1 LTKEINPEFK
11 KIYEDKEINEQ
22 AIKSSTLK
30 ALGIQT
36 PSSEYMQSLRYTREG
51 YSDIV
56 GGKIS
61 QVQKAFWES
70 MPIEERTARA
80 KKSVENYEKWWNSFS
95 RDEILDMIAAQ
106 EDEIDLLKRF
116 HNSEIGKSHRTTKSQ
131 QKETPE
137 QPENTNHTNGANKV
151 HVDSKLSKDDLF
163 KVWATNN
170 LRIFKEGLTEYDKK
184 KIETKRAQNRIEWW
198 NSMSPVEK
206 TEYINKLKITSEPLR
221 YAMIDAWNKN
231 PDILIELAFT
241 LIKEHVEN
249 PIDAVMGSAEFSER
263 MSEVMTGFWGEHS
276 DFADRLGESIKES
289 HARVKDAITNGNFD
303 NIKKEILDSRAA
315 RENTLKNQ
323 IKNYKA
329 IVNNSS
335 YLKYPEY
342 IKHFVDAYCK
352 NEKLNTGI
360 LPTQYFIDFF
370 DVTSEGLPE
379 DKIVSWRKILDG
391 AELNIN
397 DYQNILVI
405 CNHETPNASIM
416 NRALEAA
423 ASDILYDCT
432 GDAEVYKFSQ
442 ADCKQALNQINKGDS
457 NIALFSN
464 KLGKKF
470 NIPIKNHKIDSA
482 KLDKLYDQ
490 YKQPINPYSTL
501 CIVNRYFDIN
511 PSLNDEDYAKTYES
525 FSNYVELYGSSI
537 KIICAKHSK
546 YPPEV
551 KAAFTE
557 KFINNLAKEMPL
569 ENVIVYNKT
578 VSDYKREAELENL
591 IKKLRRKYN
600 SVPKSIFDFYA
611 DEFIKTYRA
620 KPYLS
625 VSEAEM
631 TFCQPLKSPTQ
642 NQSIMIFPRGQMTLE
657 NNAILLCMEQA
668 LADALYNATGE
679 EKVYALRLEEMMY
692 IVELAELIENPKQET
707 ITTATTLLN
716 EPVKLNLKKK
726 LNMFQ
731 VEKLYNNYI
740 DNFLETNA
748 ECKMENREFS
758 EEDMLF
764 ALNPNEDMPKID
776 EYTLKRI
783 SGSTI

>member
-1 LTKEINPEFK
+1 
-11 KIYEDKEINEQ
+11 
-22 AIKSSTLK
+22 
-30 ALGIQT
+30 
-36 PSSEYMQSLRYTREG
+36 
-51 YSDIV
+51 
-56 GGKIS
+56 
-61 QVQKAFWES
+61 
-70 MPIEERTARA
+70 
-80 KKSVENYEKWWNSFS
+80 
-95 RDEILDMIAAQ
+95 
-106 EDEIDLLKRF
+106 
-116 HNSEIGKSHRTTKSQ
+116 
-131 QKETPE
+131 
-137 QPENTNHTNGANKV
+137 
-151 HVDSKLSKDDLF
+151 
-163 KVWATNN
+163 
-170 LRIFKEGLTEYDKK
+170 
-184 KIETKRAQNRIEWW
+184 
-198 NSMSPVEK
+198 
-206 TEYINKLKITSEPLR
+206 
-221 YAMIDAWNKN
+221 
-231 PDILIELAFT
+231 
-241 LIKEHVEN
+241 
-249 PIDAVMGSAEFSER
+249 
-263 MSEVMTGFWGEHS
+263 
-276 DFADRLGESIKES
+276 
-289 HARVKDAITNGNFD
+289 
-303 NIKKEILDSRAA
+303 
-315 RENTLKNQ
+315 
-323 IKNYKA
+323 
-329 IVNNSS
+329 
-335 YLKYPEY
+335 
-342 IKHFVDAYCK
+342 
-352 NEKLNTGI
+352 
-360 LPTQYFIDFF
+360 
-370 DVTSEGLPE
+370 
-379 DKIVSWRKILDG
+379 
-391 AELNIN
+391 
-397 DYQNILVI
+397 
-405 CNHETPNASIM
+405 
-416 NRALEAA
+416 
-423 ASDILYDCT
+423 
-432 GDAEVYKFSQ
+432 
-442 ADCKQALNQINKGDS
+442 
-457 NIALFSN
+457 
-464 KLGKKF
+464 
-470 NIPIKNHKIDSA
+470 
-482 KLDKLYDQ
+482 
-490 YKQPINPYSTL
+490 
-501 CIVNRYFDIN
+501 VNRYFDIN